1 MNNAICIIVLRH
13 EDMFVYLQQ
22 NQGVMSTIV
31 NPFIATGKVPAE
43 YFCDRNEETKRLT
56 QSLTNGA
63 NIVLMS
69 PRRVGKTQLMIH
81 CFDQPQISNQYITVF
96 IDILKTSTLNE
107 FTYELGKAVFNALAS
122 RGQKMLK
129 MMLASMHSLVG
140 NVGFDMTTGL
150 PTFGISIGDIH
161 NPSYSLEE
169 IFKTLESADKKCIV
183 AIDEFQQI
191 ANYPE
196 KNIEALLRSHIQR
209 LSNAQFIFAGSE
221 RHLLEKMFLDSAR
234 PFYNSADIQNLDI
247 IELEKY
253 ADFVRHHFITND
265 KQIEVEAINYIYETF
280 DGNTYYNQ
288 KAFREAYAMTSVES
302 ACTQMTAEL
311 VITQMVSEAARH
323 YSEIMARLALP
334 QKELLYAIAK
344 EHRARQITSGSFI
357 RRHSLK
363 SASSVQSSI
372 KKLLSFGLVS
382 FENGD
387 YYIADQ
393 LMRLWLSER

>member
-1 MNNAICIIVLRH
+1 MN
-13 EDMFVYLQQ
+13 
-22 NQGVMSTIV
+22 TIT
-31 NPFIATGKVPAE
+31 NPFITTGKVPAE
-43 YFCDRNEETKRLT
+43 YFCDRKEETKRLT

-63 NIVLMS
+63 NVVLMS
-69 PRRVGKTQLMIH
+69 PRRVGKTQLMLY
-81 CFDQPQISNQYITVF
+81 CFDQPEINSQYITIF

-129 MMLASMHSLVG
+129 MVLASMHSLVG
-140 NVGFDMTTGL
+140 NVGFDLATGL
-150 PTFGISIGDIH
+150 PTFGISIGDIQ
-161 NPSYSLEE
+161 NPTYSLEE
-169 IFKTLESADKKCIV
+169 IFRTLEKADKRCIV

-196 KNIEALLRSHIQR
+196 KHIEALLRSHIQR
-209 LSNAQFIFAGSE
+209 LSNVQFIFAGSE
-221 RHLLEKMFLDSAR
+221 RHLLEEMFLDSAR

-247 IELEKY
+247 IALDKY
-253 ADFVRHHFITND
+253 ADFVRHHFSTND
-265 KQIEVEAINYIYETF
+265 KQIEDEAINYIYETF

-288 KAFREAYAMTSVES
+288 KAFREAYAITSVDTL
-302 ACTQMTAEL
+302 CTKNTTELIISQM
-311 VITQMVSEAARH
+311 ISEADRH

-344 EHRARQITSGSFI
+344 EHRARQITSGTFI

-363 SASSVQSSI
+363 SASSVQNSI

-382 FENGD
+382 FDSGD
-387 YYIADQ
+387 YFIADQ
-393 LMRLWLSER
+393 LMRLWLCK

>member
-1 MNNAICIIVLRH
+1 
-13 EDMFVYLQQ
+13 
-22 NQGVMSTIV
+22 MSTLI

-43 YFCDRNEETKRLT
+43 YFCDRKEETKRLT

-63 NIVLMS
+63 NVVLMS

-81 CFDQPQISNQYITVF
+81 CFEQSKISNQYITIF

-129 MMLASMHSLVG
+129 MVLASMHSLVG
-140 NVGFDMTTGL
+140 NVGFDITTGL
-150 PTFGISIGDIH
+150 PTFGISIGDIQ
-161 NPSYSLEE
+161 NPTYSLEE
-169 IFKTLESADKKCIV
+169 IFKTLENADKRCII
-183 AIDEFQQI
+183 ALDEFQQI

-196 KNIEALLRSHIQR
+196 KNIEALLRSHIQQ
-209 LSNAQFIFAGSE
+209 LSNTQFIFAGSE
-221 RHLLEKMFLDSAR
+221 RHLLEEMFLDSAR

-247 IELEKY
+247 IAFDKY
-253 ADFVRHHFITND
+253 ADFVRHHFLTNG
-265 KQIEVEAINYIYETF
+265 KQIEDEAINYIYETF

-288 KAFREAYAMTSVES
+288 KAFREAYATTSPNS
-302 ACTQMTAEL
+302 FCTKETTEL
-311 VITQMVSEAARH
+311 VVSQMISEADRH

-344 EHRARQITSGSFI
+344 EHRARQITSGVFI

-372 KKLLSFGLVS
+372 KKLLSYGLVS
-382 FENGD
+382 FDNGE
-387 YYIADQ
+387 YFIADQ
-393 LMRLWLSER
+393 LMGLWLQR

>member
-1 MNNAICIIVLRH
+1 MNTII
-13 EDMFVYLQQ
+13 
-22 NQGVMSTIV
+22 

-43 YFCDRNEETKRLT
+43 YFCDRKEETKRLT

-63 NIVLMS
+63 NVVLMS

-81 CFDQPQISNQYITVF
+81 CFEQPKISDHYITIF

-129 MMLASMHSLVG
+129 MVLASMHSLVG
-140 NVGFDMTTGL
+140 NVGFDITTGL
-150 PTFGISIGDIH
+150 PTFGISIGDIQ
-161 NPSYSLEE
+161 NPTYSLEE
-169 IFKTLESADKKCIV
+169 IFKTLENADKRCII

-196 KNIEALLRSHIQR
+196 KNIEALLRSHIQQ
-209 LSNAQFIFAGSE
+209 LSNTLFIFAGSE
-221 RHLLEKMFLDSAR
+221 RHLLEEMFLDSAR

-247 IELEKY
+247 IAFDKY
-253 ADFVRHHFITND
+253 ADFVRHHFLTNG
-265 KQIEVEAINYIYETF
+265 KQIEDEAINYIYGTF

-288 KAFREAYAMTSVES
+288 KAFREAYAMTL
-302 ACTQMTAEL
+302 AGTLCTKEATEL
-311 VITQMVSEAARH
+311 VVSQMISEADRH

-344 EHRARQITSGSFI
+344 AHRARQITSGVFI

-382 FENGD
+382 FDNGE
-387 YYIADQ
+387 YFIADQ
-393 LMRLWLSER
+393 LMGLWLQK